1 MSEKQP
7 NTGQN
12 ASPKAAETCNLQD
25 LPTLV
30 ERPDASH
37 EAPSKLPGPDA
48 EAAGPKDQKPR
59 DFSLAERTVAFE
71 TPREN
76 PPGTVDSLTNVTGS
90 TGEGSLRTISPTAPP
105 IQIIGYEFE
114 KFLGNGS
121 YGEVWTAIQ
130 INTKRRVAVKFYT
143 HQAANSTSLAQEVE
157 KLSLLFS
164 DQNMV
169 QLLEVGWNAE
179 VPYYIM
185 EYLENGSLAEA
196 ISEKKLTLEDSVEI
210 FGALL
215 EAMQRAHQ
223 KGIIHCDLKP
233 GNILIDQN
241 GKPRIADFGQSRLS
255 SEMTP
260 ALGTLFYMPPEQAQ
274 ITAQPDVR
282 WDVYALGAIFYTMLM
297 GHPPY
302 YTPYFV
308 EKIQEKKRLS
318 SRLNAYRRLICEQP
332 VPQDTRQLR
341 GMSLPMAQ
349 IIEKC
354 LQPDPENRFQSL
366 NELME
371 AWKVCQKHRATF
383 PMYILGAV
391 MPILILICGLLGVST
406 EVTRTL
412 HEAQEVLVRSSIVSG
427 RFAAEAVARNVE
439 EEVMRRHRIISQIA
453 ENPQF
458 RELMQKLSEDPEW
471 LEITRKLGDPS
482 LPADERKT
490 LQNQFL
496 FFPKRVEVQHLLEK
510 LLPNNFRMGYDYL
523 YFCDLNGIYSA
534 QFPGISDIGADFIP
548 YVSKDHSL
556 KAEDSLVGSPAISNV
571 YRDSVT
577 RQWAVAISVP
587 VHSME
592 EKPKFLGFVFIAVN
606 FCRLVNIKETPNSFA
621 TLVDQRP
628 GETQGLILEHPLYHK
643 LTKNGKPLPEE
654 LLGQK
659 YRITADRIPY
669 SLEIGE
675 NYTDPLSDAPQAKGQ
690 YSERWLASCADVDL
704 KIGSGAH
711 WLVISQKSYEQTIGS
726 TFRNLEHHFWYVA
739 LVEYLVFLIII
750 EVLWYLIYSRFILN
764 RDRLVH

>member
-510 LLPNNFRMGYDYL
+510 LLPNNFRMGYD
-523 YFCDLNGIYSA
+523 
-534 QFPGISDIGADFIP
+534 
-548 YVSKDHSL
+548 
-556 KAEDSLVGSPAISNV
+556 
-571 YRDSVT
+571 
-577 RQWAVAISVP
+577 
-587 VHSME
+587 
-592 EKPKFLGFVFIAVN
+592 
-606 FCRLVNIKETPNSFA
+606 
-621 TLVDQRP
+621 
-628 GETQGLILEHPLYHK
+628 
-643 LTKNGKPLPEE
+643 
-654 LLGQK
+654 
-659 YRITADRIPY
+659 
-669 SLEIGE
+669 
-675 NYTDPLSDAPQAKGQ
+675 
-690 YSERWLASCADVDL
+690 
-704 KIGSGAH
+704 
-711 WLVISQKSYEQTIGS
+711 
-726 TFRNLEHHFWYVA
+726 
-739 LVEYLVFLIII
+739 
-750 EVLWYLIYSRFILN
+750 
-764 RDRLVH
+764 